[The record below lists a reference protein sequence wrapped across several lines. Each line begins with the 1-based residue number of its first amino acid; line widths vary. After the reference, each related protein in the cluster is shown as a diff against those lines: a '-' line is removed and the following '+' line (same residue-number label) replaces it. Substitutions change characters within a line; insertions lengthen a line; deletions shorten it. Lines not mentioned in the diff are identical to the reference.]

1 MDLRHLRYF
10 IAVAEELHFGRAAR
24 RLHIAQPPLSQQ
36 IRALEEEIG
45 VRLLD
50 RNQRSVALTAA
61 GALFLEE
68 AYKTLAQAEHAVRVA
83 QRASRGEIGRVRIG
97 FVSSIA
103 YGPFPTLLRTFRE
116 RSPGVALELHELTT
130 TSQTEAL
137 LTGKVDLGLFR
148 LDAESAR
155 AQRTGGLR
163 LESLRTEPFVAV
175 LPESHPLVARPR
187 IDLTDL
193 KDEDFVLFPR
203 ASNPGLHDYLVLAC
217 RKAGFELQVVQEAD
231 LMQTLVALVAA
242 GLGVALTPASLQHLK
257 FMGAVYRPLEAP
269 GLESQVVAAWRE
281 DDASPVLAALLETLR
296 GPPGT

>member
-1 MDLRHLRYF
+1 MELRHLRYF
-10 IAVAEELHFGRAAR
+10 IAVAEELHFGRAAQ
-24 RLHIAQPPLSQQ
+24 RLHMAQPPLSQQ
-36 IRALEEEIG
+36 IRALEDMIG
-45 VRLLD
+45 VRLFD
-50 RNQRSVALTAA
+50 RTQRSVALTAA

-103 YGPFPTLLRTFRE
+103 YGPFPTLLRAFRE
-116 RSPGVALELHELTT
+116 RSPGVALELHEQTT

-137 LTGKVDLGLFR
+137 LTGTVDLGLFR

-155 AQRTGGLR
+155 VQRPMGIQV
-163 LESLRTEPFVAV
+163 EPLRTEPFVVA
-175 LPESHPLVARPR
+175 LPEAHPLASRSR
-187 IDLTDL
+187 IALADL

-217 RKAGFELQVVQEAD
+217 RKAGFEMRVVQEAD
-231 LMQTLVALVAA
+231 LMQTLVSLVAA
-242 GLGVALTPASLQHLK
+242 GLGVTLTPASLQNLQR
-257 FMGAVYRPLEAP
+257 MGAVYRPLEEPA
-269 GLESQVVAAWRE
+269 LESQIMAAWRE

-296 GPPGT
+296 DRG